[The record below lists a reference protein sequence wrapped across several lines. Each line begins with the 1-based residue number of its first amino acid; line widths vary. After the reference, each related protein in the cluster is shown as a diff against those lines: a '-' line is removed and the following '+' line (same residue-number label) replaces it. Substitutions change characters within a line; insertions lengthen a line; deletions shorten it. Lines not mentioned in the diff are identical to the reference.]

1 MEIENDSFV
10 EEDIV
15 LNEDEVQRQGRKR
28 VVKIKD
34 AETDKPKVL

>member
-15 LNEDEVQRQGRKR
+15 LNDEELQRQGIKR

-34 AETDKPKVL
+34 IESDK

>member
-15 LNEDEVQRQGRKR
+15 LNDEELQRQGRKR

-34 AETDKPKVL
+34 IESDK